1 MKSPF
6 AVRFKN
12 QIRIRETLHCV
23 LTFQHLF
30 RPCSISKVVNISER
44 EFHLSHDGG
53 LKFPQ
58 KKKNIRLKHTKF
70 SQFSKFLENTHN
82 TLNSPGSCSLSFKLN
97 VLIL

>member
-58 KKKNIRLKHTKF
+58 KKKKHSLKTHKVLAILEILGKHTQYIKF
-70 SQFSKFLENTHN
+70 AWFV
-82 TLNSPGSCSLSFKLN
+82 LS
-97 VLIL
+97 VV